1 MALQI
6 QTPNDYSG
14 KQVLIKSD
22 RLIFNASASDIVIA
36 SKGVV
41 AIGAEDQVHIN
52 SKGNMYLNV
61 QDGSKI
67 IIGKPGSKTRKSQNQ
82 AVLGG
87 KLLNFLEDVMQLLVT
102 LKVVTPGGAG
112 NADPEVSTKV
122 QKLKAKY
129 FKPNSKDYILSDL
142 LYIADNVK

>member
-14 KQVLIKSD
+14 EQILITSD
-22 RLIFNASASDIVIA
+22 RLVFNAASSDIVIA

-61 QDGSKI
+61 KDGSKI

-82 AVLGG
+82 AVLGN
-87 KLLNFLEDVMQLLVT
+87 KILNLLEDVLQVLIT
-102 LKVVTPGGAG
+102 FKVVTPGGAG
-112 NADPEVSTKV
+112 TADPEVNTKL
-122 QKLKAKY
+122 QKIKAKY

>member
-22 RLIFNASASDIVIA
+22 RLVFNASSNDIILA
-36 SKGVV
+36 SKGVI
-41 AIGAEDQVHIN
+41 AIAAEDQVHIN
-52 SKGNMYLNV
+52 SKGNLCLNV
-61 QDGSKI
+61 KDGSKI
-67 IIGKPGSKTRKSQNQ
+67 IFGKPGSKTRKSQNQ
-82 AVLGG
+82 AVLGN

-112 NADPEVSTKV
+112 TADPEVSTKI

-142 LYIADNVK
+142 LYIADNIK